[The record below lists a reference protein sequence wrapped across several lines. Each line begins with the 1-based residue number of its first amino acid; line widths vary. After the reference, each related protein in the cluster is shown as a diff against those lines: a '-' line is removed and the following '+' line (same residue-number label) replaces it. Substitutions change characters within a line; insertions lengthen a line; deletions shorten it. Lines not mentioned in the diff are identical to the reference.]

1 MPKTFRPSN
10 REARIISR
18 IESSKE
24 RARQRAISQI
34 KEQIEPLSNA
44 LTMKLIENRL
54 LETNSKEDIQKQI
67 SKCLDELIHAE
78 EFEIAYQIAPFKTV
92 VPRPNIISL
101 YVTAFV
107 IEKLINHK
115 SVIDIFGSD
124 EDIYRCINDQFIRF
138 IPDL

>member
-1 MPKTFRPSN
+1 MPKVFRPSN
-10 REARIISR
+10 REIRIISR

-34 KEQIEPLSNA
+34 KERIEPLSNA

-54 LETNSKEDIQKQI
+54 IETNSKKDIQQQI
-67 SKCLDELIHAE
+67 SKCLHELIHAD
-78 EFEIAYQIAPFKTV
+78 EFEIAYQIAPFKTII
-92 VPRPNIISL
+92 PRPNIISL

-124 EDIYRCINDQFIRF
+124 EEIYRCIHEQFLKL